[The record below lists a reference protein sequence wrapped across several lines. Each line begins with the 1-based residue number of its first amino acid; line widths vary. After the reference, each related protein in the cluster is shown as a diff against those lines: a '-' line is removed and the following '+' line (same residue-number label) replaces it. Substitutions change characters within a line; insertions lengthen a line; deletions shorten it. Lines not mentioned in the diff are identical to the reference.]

1 MIIDLF
7 DNHHHHGNFYDLII
21 MFVTVYSD
29 EIFCMIW
36 SSQDFVLKQYQGQII
51 LFLQISIHYR
61 IIRKRRT
68 FLRPLCLRFR

>member
-7 DNHHHHGNFYDLII
+7 DNHHHHGNFYDLILTI
-21 MFVTVYSD
+21 VTVYSD

-51 LFLQISIHYR
+51 LPDFSSLSDY
-61 IIRKRRT
+61 
-68 FLRPLCLRFR
+68 LEEENLCV